1 MAQALLP
8 VRSVYPPRF
17 PVNHSERPSPN
28 FESRKRISAVIPGK
42 PQLPDTARSGCATVF
57 SAVYLRQADKLLKR
71 LQIGTPPLSE
81 IVGGLGSK
89 KLVEDVVQLGNV
101 HRTDLPNGS

>member
-1 MAQALLP
+1 
-8 VRSVYPPRF
+8 
-17 PVNHSERPSPN
+17 
-28 FESRKRISAVIPGK
+28 
-42 PQLPDTARSGCATVF
+42 VF